1 MRILSMRRMSSF
13 SYWVYAGRR
22 LFHTEYTQD
31 VVFFILS
38 IRRTSSFSYW
48 VYAENHLFHTEYRL
62 DLTEIVISLVTTI
75 ILNYTEYTQDV
86 NFFILSMRRTSSF
99 SYWVC
104 AGCCLIHTEYAQ
116 KSPLNYTE
124 YELEANFAFGQTKQ
138 PLTHLKRIFIKK
150 YLKEDV
156 MGPRWTFSKKIC
168 FPNSKI

>member
-1 MRILSMRRMSSF
+1 MVKRPAWDQNFFDWPNRVWARFVMRILSM
-13 SYWVYAGRR
+13 
-22 LFHTEYTQD
+22 
-31 VVFFILS
+31 
-38 IRRTSSFSYW
+38 RRTSSFSYW
-48 VYAENHLFHTEYRL
+48 VYAGNRLFHTEYRL
-62 DLTEIVISLVTTI
+62 DLTVTLVTTI

-86 NFFILSMRRTSSF
+86 VFFILSMRRTSSF

-156 MGPRWTFSKKIC
+156 MGPRLPFSKNIC
-168 FPNSKI
+168 FPNFKI